1 MTVARQI
8 TCHSSI
14 EASALVIHATVPL
27 LFRLDVISSLA
38 GQTIEVYLYTVVQ
51 AAYWR
56 LMKLSCVTF

>member
-14 EASALVIHATVPL
+14 EASALVIHSTVAL
-27 LFRLDVISSLA
+27 LFRLDVISSLS
-38 GQTIEVYLYTVVQ
+38 GQTVEVRLYTVVQ
-51 AAYWR
+51 AADRR